1 MGVSCVV
8 SDIASLKMTDMARA
22 YSKKK
27 ERALDGRTPE
37 PGLLFGRCPIEILIA
52 DIQTV
57 VAFAVD

>member
-22 YSKKK
+22 YTFEKKM
-27 ERALDGRTPE
+27 ALDGRTPE
-37 PGLLFGRCPIEILIA
+37 PGPSLGLCPVGLLVT

>member
-1 MGVSCVV
+1 M
-8 SDIASLKMTDMARA
+8 SDIASLKMTDMAWA